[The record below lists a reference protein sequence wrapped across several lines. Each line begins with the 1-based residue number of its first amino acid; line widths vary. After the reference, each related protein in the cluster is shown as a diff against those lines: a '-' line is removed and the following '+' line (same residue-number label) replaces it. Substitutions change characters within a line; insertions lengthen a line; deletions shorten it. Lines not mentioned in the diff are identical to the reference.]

1 MEKYKQQLTDVLIV
15 CILPIAIMLAYHYY
29 FSTPTEDDALLSVDS
44 ASLGIATPGGAELGS
59 KTKEILNTLS
69 AISFD
74 TTFFADP
81 TFLSLQD
88 LTPVYMSTGTGRP
101 YPFTTPEDVEVLIER
116 ANQSALPSSFAPTST
131 KSSPSSKT
139 TTKSSVK

>member
-15 CILPIAIMLAYHYY
+15 CILPIAIVLAYRFY
-29 FSTPTEDDALLSVDS
+29 FSTPTEDDALLSIDS

-74 TTFFADP
+74 ATFFVDP
-81 TFLSLQD
+81 AFLSLQD
-88 LTPVYMSTGTGRP
+88 FTPVYVSTGTGRP
-101 YPFTTPEDVEVLIER
+101 YPFTTPEEITVLLER
-116 ANQSALPSSFAPTST
+116 ANQPALQSGLAPTST